1 MAAPVPWVLPSP
13 FVAQVLR
20 KAAIHDSEDFFRA
33 KQVCRSWR
41 DAADGDEFYQDLLEA
56 CVDVTEVYDTGC
68 FIETYKSGGNWCRY
82 VDRGDGLPEDDD
94 DHYVFRPLLVGTKAG
109 FLTIPN
115 ADLLRGG
122 CPQLTFNSIMSVM
135 SLGKELMRIEARTAM
150 GNEGESY
157 LTPII
162 FPMDPGKSLSPETA
176 LAALGA
182 NPFLLLERGLYR
194 LDFSKR
200 RHYLHL
206 GVRYGGDEPG
216 DLDSGKGS
224 GLEEGG
230 PVCRRFKKFMF
241 EKGEPL
247 IFYAG
252 SMVLNPLPMFYLRKL
267 TDRLVGGFIASLIH
281 T

>member
-1 MAAPVPWVLPSP
+1 MAAPVPWVLPSL

-20 KAAIHDSEDFFRA
+20 KAAIHDLTDFFHA

-68 FIETYKSGGNWCRY
+68 FIETYKSRGNWFCY
-82 VDRGDGLPEDDD
+82 VDRGDGTRRDDD
-94 DHYVFRPLLVGTKAG
+94 DDYVFSPLLVGTKAG

-115 ADLLRGG
+115 SDLLGG
-122 CPQLTFNSIMSVM
+122 GSPQLTLKAIMSVL
-135 SLGKELMRIEARTAM
+135 SIGKDLMRIEARTAM
-150 GNEGESY
+150 GNESDSY

-182 NPFLLLERGLYR
+182 NPFLLFERGLYR
-194 LDFSKR
+194 LDFSQR
-200 RHYLHL
+200 RHYLRL
-206 GVRYGGDEPG
+206 GVHYDGDEPG

-267 TDRLVGGFIASLIH
+267 TDRLVGGFIASLVH